1 MMEKDK
7 MPLYLD
13 AAATTPVD
21 PRVLEAML
29 PYFSEIFGNASS
41 QHIYGQQAKAAVE
54 KAREQVASIV
64 NVEPSEIIFTSGATE
79 AINLA
84 IKGYWEANRD
94 RGNHLI
100 TVKTEH
106 KAVLA
111 THEYLETLGVEVT
124 YLNVDCN
131 GLISFDE
138 LTSSLRPDTLL
149 VSAMHVN
156 NETGIIQ
163 DIHRIASICADHGI
177 DFFTD
182 ATQAVAH
189 IPTDYSD
196 HAISLA
202 CFSAHKFGGPKGIG
216 ALVVKKGITIAPQ
229 IHGGGQENGLRSG
242 TYNTPLIVGFGEV
255 CGLMKNERIQ
265 NTRNSEEFRSRYL
278 QRIEAKST
286 GRHYLSAEG
295 VSPHILSIAL
305 NELDSDEYISMHAK
319 QIAIS
324 AGSACSSALIQQ
336 SHVLT
341 EMGVKSERTIRI
353 SVSPIVSKSN
363 YLTTE
368 GQG

>member
-64 NVEPSEIIFTSGATE
+64 NVEPTEIIFTSGATE

-124 YLNVDCN
+124 YLNVDRN

-138 LTSSLRPDTLL
+138 LTSSIRPDTLL

-163 DIHRIASICADHGI
+163 DIHKIASICADQGI
-177 DFFTD
+177 AYFTD

-216 ALVVKKGITIAPQ
+216 ALVVKKGINIAPQ

-255 CGLMKNERIQ
+255 CAQNVIEKTYSRQKAMIEAMVSTSELCGHFPSYQ
-265 NTRNSEEFRSRYL
+265 NT
-278 QRIEAKST
+278 
-286 GRHYLSAEG
+286 
-295 VSPHILSIAL
+295 SPHII
-305 NELDSDEYISMHAK
+305 NF
-319 QIAIS
+319 QIDVDKATNIKS
-324 AGSACSSALIQQ
+324 LLRKRAAYSTGSACNSSILTK
-336 SHVLT
+336 SHVEQAM
-341 EMGVKSERTIRI
+341 EMTDIELLRFSF
-353 SVSPIVSKSN
+353 SKYINGSCSDK
-363 YLTTE
+363 
-368 GQG
+368 

>member
-1 MMEKDK
+1 MEKDK
-7 MPLYLD
+7 MPS
-13 AAATTPVD
+13 TS
-21 PRVLEAML
+21 ML
-29 PYFSEIFGNASS
+29 WPQRRWTHACSRPCFPISARFLQRIQPAHLRPTS
-41 QHIYGQQAKAAVE
+41 QGGSRKSKGTSRFHRERRAVRNHLHI
-54 KAREQVASIV
+54 
-64 NVEPSEIIFTSGATE
+64 GATE

-124 YLNVDCN
+124 YLNVDRN

-138 LTSSLRPDTLL
+138 LTSNLRPDTLL

-163 DIHRIASICADHGI
+163 DIHRIASLCADQGI
-177 DFFTD
+177 AFFTD

-196 HAISLA
+196 DTISLA

-255 CGLMKNERIQ
+255 CAQNAIKKIYSKQRALIEDIVSTSGLRGH
-265 NTRNSEEFRSRYL
+265 FLYY
-278 QRIEAKST
+278 KST
-286 GRHYLSAEG
+286 
-295 VSPHILSIAL
+295 SPHIINFQIDVDNAPSIKSL
-305 NELDSDEYISMHAK
+305 LRK
-319 QIAIS
+319 QTAYS
-324 AGSACSSALIQQ
+324 TGSACNSNIITK
-336 SHVLT
+336 SHV
-341 EMGVKSERTIRI
+341 EQAMKMDDSELLRF
-353 SVSPIVSKSN
+353 SFSN
-363 YLTTE
+363 YIN
-368 GQG
+368 G